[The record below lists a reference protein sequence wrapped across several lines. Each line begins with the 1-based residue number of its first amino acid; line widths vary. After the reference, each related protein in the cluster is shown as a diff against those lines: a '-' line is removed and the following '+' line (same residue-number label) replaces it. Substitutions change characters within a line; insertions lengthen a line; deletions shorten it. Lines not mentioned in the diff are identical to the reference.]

1 MTFSTIL
8 IPYLLALTTVYITPG
23 PDMMLIM
30 TVSSV
35 RGSRAGVSV
44 AIGFGTARFIHVF
57 ASGLGMAA
65 LFTLYPAVSVFMRI
79 LGAGYLLLLA
89 FLMVRN
95 NNRKKNADMDKAITG
110 TREKEKTLEEIESIS
125 QIDKKRA
132 SFFHGFITNLLNPKA
147 LIFCSMLLPQF
158 VYSQSQPLLMQF
170 FILGS
175 ILVFAGFSFDLLYAL
190 LSEKISR
197 LLSQTGRKNGRDRK
211 WYAMRKAF
219 APLMFSLL
227 ALYLMA
233 TIGV

>member
-8 IPYLLALTTVYITPG
+8 IPYLLALITVYITPG
-23 PDMMLIM
+23 PDMILIL

-35 RGSRAGVSV
+35 SGSRAGVSV
-44 AIGFGTARFIHVF
+44 AMGFGAARFIHVF

-95 NNRKKNADMDKAITG
+95 NYRKKNADTDTVKTG
-110 TREKEKTLEEIESIS
+110 TSEAAKSLEETESHS

-175 ILVFAGFSFDLLYAL
+175 ILVFTGLSFDLLYAL
-190 LSEKISR
+190 LLGKISR
-197 LLSQTGRKNGRDRK
+197 LLSQTGGRSGGNFGGTFIQRF
-211 WYAMRKAF
+211 F
-219 APLMFSLL
+219 APIMFTVLAVYLL
-227 ALYLMA
+227 G
-233 TIGV
+233 TI